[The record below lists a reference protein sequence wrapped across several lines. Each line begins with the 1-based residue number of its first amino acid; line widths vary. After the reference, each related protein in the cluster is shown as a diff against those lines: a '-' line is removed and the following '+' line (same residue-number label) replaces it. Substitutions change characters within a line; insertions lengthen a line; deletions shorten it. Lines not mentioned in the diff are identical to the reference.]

1 MAWLIAIQHIG
12 FGILEMFLFKKP
24 IGLKIFRVDP
34 AFAERAAPMM
44 ANQGLYNLFLAAGL
58 IVAELRGDLLWV
70 RFFFACVIVAGVF
83 GAATV
88 SKRILWL
95 QAAPAAI
102 ALGITFL

>member
-12 FGILEMFLFKKP
+12 FGVLEMFFFKEP
-24 IGLKIFRVDP
+24 LGQKIFRVDA
-34 AFAERAAPMM
+34 AFAERAAPLM

-58 IVAELRGDLLWV
+58 IVAEVTADLFWT
-70 RFFFACVIVAGVF
+70 RFFFACVIIAGAY

-102 ALGITFL
+102 ALGLTFL